1 MPLPHITHSTMERL
15 VADFKT
21 VIAEAEDL
29 VKAAADKTGDQFA
42 SSRERLED
50 TLSRVRNELEAME
63 TSAKERAK
71 VVARATGDY
80 VQENPWKAAGATF
93 AVGLVGMAIGLLMTR
108 R

>member
-1 MPLPHITHSTMERL
+1 MPPNSTRSTTERL

-21 VIAEAEDL
+21 VIAEAEDVL
-29 VKAAADKTGDQFA
+29 KAAADKTGDQFA
-42 SSRERLED
+42 ISRQRLEG
-50 TLSRVRNELEAME
+50 TLNRVRNELEALE
-63 TSAKERAK
+63 TSAMQQAK